1 MDDITLLPSG
11 AAIVPADDGFF
22 YLRPDGN
29 IAFHGYSDRQP
40 DEAEYAYACQALEAY
55 HNRSHFSLH
64 HSLHHGQFRP
74 QGPQRCAPAHGAGR
88 HALSPA
94 GAGRSSAPGA

>member
-1 MDDITLLPSG
+1 MDDVTLLPSG

-55 HNRSHFSLH
+55 HNRSHFSI
-64 HSLHHGQFRP
+64 SSHGQFRP
-74 QGPQRCAPAHGAGR
+74 QGPHVAPAHGAGR
-88 HALSPA
+88 HSLTPA
-94 GAGRSSAPGA
+94 GASRSSAAGA